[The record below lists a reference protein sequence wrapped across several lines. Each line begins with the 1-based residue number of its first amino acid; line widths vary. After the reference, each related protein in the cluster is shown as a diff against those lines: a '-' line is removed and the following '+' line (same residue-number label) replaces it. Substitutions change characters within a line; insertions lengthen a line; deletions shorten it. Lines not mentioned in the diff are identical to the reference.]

1 MNNNLAIKF
10 NRKENYMQNVGVVGL
25 GNMGSGL
32 AKNLIKNGFE
42 TIGLDLSDNRMKAFI
57 EMGGKPAKTIKE
69 VGVHSD
75 AVFVMVMNGD
85 QAKSIILGEN
95 GLVSHLKKGSVVIL
109 TATIKPSEAQE
120 IAVAMK
126 DSEIHLIDSPVSGG
140 FSGAQNGTLTLMA
153 AGEDKLLNKFMP
165 VMEAVS
171 KNVHRVGSMVGQ
183 GQTVKACLQPLIG
196 SIIAATSEA
205 SVLAAKA

>member
-1 MNNNLAIKF
+1 M
-10 NRKENYMQNVGVVGL
+10 RNVGVVGL

-32 AKNLIKNGFE
+32 AKNIIKNGFKA
-42 TIGLDLSDNRMKAFI
+42 IGLDLSDTRMKAFI

-126 DSEIHLIDSPVSGG
+126 DSEIHLIDSPVSG
-140 FSGAQNGTLTLMA
+140 
-153 AGEDKLLNKFMP
+153 
-165 VMEAVS
+165 
-171 KNVHRVGSMVGQ
+171 
-183 GQTVKACLQPLIG
+183 
-196 SIIAATSEA
+196 
-205 SVLAAKA
+205 

>member
-1 MNNNLAIKF
+1 M
-10 NRKENYMQNVGVVGL
+10 RNVGVVGL

-95 GLVSHLKKGSVVIL
+95 GLVSHLKKGSVV
-109 TATIKPSEAQE
+109 
-120 IAVAMK
+120 
-126 DSEIHLIDSPVSGG
+126 
-140 FSGAQNGTLTLMA
+140 F
-153 AGEDKLLNKFMP
+153 
-165 VMEAVS
+165 
-171 KNVHRVGSMVGQ
+171 
-183 GQTVKACLQPLIG
+183 
-196 SIIAATSEA
+196 
-205 SVLAAKA
+205 

>member
-1 MNNNLAIKF
+1 M
-10 NRKENYMQNVGVVGL
+10 RNVGVVGL

-109 TATIKPSEAQE
+109 TATIKPSEVQE

-126 DSEIHLIDSPVSGG
+126 DSEIHLIDIFQDESPSYLT
-140 FSGAQNGTLTLMA
+140 QNP
-153 AGEDKLLNKFMP
+153 KCLL
-165 VMEAVS
+165 
-171 KNVHRVGSMVGQ
+171 
-183 GQTVKACLQPLIG
+183 
-196 SIIAATSEA
+196 
-205 SVLAAKA
+205 